1 MVATQSFG
9 MGIDKSDVRF
19 VIHHTVSKS
28 VEQYF
33 QVIIQFKKYFN
44 KNNLCKKYVSVLLI
58 YSLRNMYS
66 LYSKSF

>member
-9 MGIDKSDVRF
+9 MGINKSDVKF

-33 QVIIQFKKYFN
+33 QVVIH
-44 KNNLCKKYVSVLLI
+44 
-58 YSLRNMYS
+58 
-66 LYSKSF
+66 